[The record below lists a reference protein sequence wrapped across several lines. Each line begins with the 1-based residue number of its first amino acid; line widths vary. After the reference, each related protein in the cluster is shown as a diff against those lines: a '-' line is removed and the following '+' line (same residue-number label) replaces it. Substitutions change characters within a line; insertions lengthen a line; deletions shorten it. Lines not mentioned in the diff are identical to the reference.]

1 MIANSAFLAALT
13 TFVIA
18 AWLAAELTF
27 LAPYKAAIFRA
38 YGVHLAG
45 ATVVLFLN
53 LCGAYYMVARWL
65 FLRDAGRKLTHID
78 RQLRSASGLH
88 DELRQVPSEEAAV
101 ETCPSWTILDGTIR
115 AKVRVGEEAAAQ
127 TGILVRWT
135 RWTPVTH
142 SRRVWIFH
150 ADSTGNPCGLTMS
163 ATISAAQRYERWRL
177 SGHSA

>member
-27 LAPYKAAIFRA
+27 LAPYKAAIFRT

-88 DELRQVPSEEAAV
+88 DELREYLQ
-101 ETCPSWTILDGTIR
+101 
-115 AKVRVGEEAAAQ
+115 KK
-127 TGILVRWT
+127 
-135 RWTPVTH
+135 
-142 SRRVWIFH
+142 RR
-150 ADSTGNPCGLTMS
+150 
-163 ATISAAQRYERWRL
+163 
-177 SGHSA
+177 

>member
-27 LAPYKAAIFRA
+27 LAPYKAAIFRT

-45 ATVVLFLN
+45 AAVVLFLN

-88 DELRQVPSEEAAV
+88 DELREYLQ
-101 ETCPSWTILDGTIR
+101 
-115 AKVRVGEEAAAQ
+115 KK
-127 TGILVRWT
+127 
-135 RWTPVTH
+135 
-142 SRRVWIFH
+142 RR
-150 ADSTGNPCGLTMS
+150 
-163 ATISAAQRYERWRL
+163 
-177 SGHSA
+177 

>member
-88 DELRQVPSEEAAV
+88 DELREY
-101 ETCPSWTILDGTIR
+101 L
-115 AKVRVGEEAAAQ
+115 Q
-127 TGILVRWT
+127 TK
-135 RWTPVTH
+135 
-142 SRRVWIFH
+142 RR
-150 ADSTGNPCGLTMS
+150 
-163 ATISAAQRYERWRL
+163 
-177 SGHSA
+177 